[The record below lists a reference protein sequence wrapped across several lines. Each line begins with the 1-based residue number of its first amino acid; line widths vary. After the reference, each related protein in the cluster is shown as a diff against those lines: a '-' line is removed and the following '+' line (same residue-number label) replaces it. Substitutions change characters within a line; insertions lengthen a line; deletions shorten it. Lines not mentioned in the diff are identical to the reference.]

1 MGVTKQAAQ
10 KRFTARD
17 EPLLP
22 EGKAFSHF
30 TPRARMAVAAA
41 GQLAQAS
48 DADALDTPH
57 LAAGTLLDRAGLAA
71 KATSR
76 LGVNSEQVYDALG
89 VGIPTLGADP
99 EPAALSG
106 LQYTADC
113 KEAFKQA
120 LRAAL
125 RLGHN
130 YIGTEHLLLGVIAND
145 GPVLEAFSK
154 LGLRADLIEV
164 QSLSRSRKPC
174 FSSDAKEAEH
184 RFSDLSGTSVGR
196 ASYWIR
202 CRIVRDIERLTGR
215 PGVTLW
221 GPVIPPLRGVR
232 IPGRRLAA
240 RPRSSIRQT
249 STLGSGQ
256 TFDDEPIGVINHL
269 SELVKVDRSVEI
281 DRVPMALVLV
291 VARANR

>member
-1 MGVTKQAAQ
+1 MSPVAISLDSLIAHVRSLHPDGGPLDHLSGAVVTARELSDQADALIGHFVDQARGSRASWSQIGSAMGVTKQAAQ

-130 YIGTEHLLLGVIAND
+130 YIGTEHLLLGVTAND

-154 LGLRADLIEV
+154 LGLRGDLIEG
-164 QSLSRSRKPC
+164 
-174 FSSDAKEAEH
+174 AI
-184 RFSDLSGTSVGR
+184 T
-196 ASYWIR
+196 
-202 CRIVRDIERLTGR
+202 
-215 PGVTLW
+215 
-221 GPVIPPLRGVR
+221 
-232 IPGRRLAA
+232 
-240 RPRSSIRQT
+240 
-249 STLGSGQ
+249 
-256 TFDDEPIGVINHL
+256 
-269 SELVKVDRSVEI
+269 VEI
-281 DRVPMALVLV
+281 AEAVLQQRRQ
-291 VARANR
+291 AGRTPIL